1 MLTTD
6 EEFLGLRNLL
16 GRTRE
21 TERENDSF
29 KARAREIPGYSFRE
43 PRLELLGLSNEKLLN
58 ILLENLT

>member
-43 PRLELLGLSNEKLLN
+43 PRLELLGYEKLLN

>member
-21 TERENDSF
+21 TERENGSF

-43 PRLELLGLSNEKLLN
+43 PRLERLGYEKLLN

>member
-29 KARAREIPGYSFRE
+29 KARAREILGYSFRE
-43 PRLELLGLSNEKLLN
+43 PRLELLGYEKLLN

>member
-21 TERENDSF
+21 TERENGSF
-29 KARAREIPGYSFRE
+29 KARAREIPGYSCRE
-43 PRLELLGLSNEKLLN
+43 PRLELLGYEKLLN